1 MTSTQP
7 SRATDGAAEP
17 REPVRRRSCVYQH
30 LGRAL
35 AIMRAEP
42 DYRKWGPLIEALP
55 AEARDEVR
63 EWLRDQARLLQAAE
77 RRRDAVPAGTQRS
90 FL

>member
-1 MTSTQP
+1 
-7 SRATDGAAEP
+7 
-17 REPVRRRSCVYQH
+17 VYQH
-30 LGRAL
+30 LGHAL

-42 DYRKWGPLIEALP
+42 NYRKWGPLIEALP

-77 RRRDAVPAGTQRS
+77 RRRGGEARGKQG
-90 FL
+90 FLL